1 LAIEDAMTVTIRE
14 AYENDAA
21 LLAELNC
28 GVQAL
33 HVAALPVY
41 FKVADPAAVADLF
54 RTKLQ
59 SQDFGAWIA
68 WAGERA
74 VGHVVG
80 VVRERPENALCTA
93 RRFYEIDEIG
103 VIPEY
108 REQGVARALVERALS
123 EARAR
128 GIVDVELS
136 SWAFN
141 AEAHAALRALGFEP
155 KVVRFGRQ
163 SA

>member
-1 LAIEDAMTVTIRE
+1 MTVTIRGACE
-14 AYENDAA
+14 SDAA
-21 LLAELNC
+21 LLAELNR

-33 HVAALPVY
+33 HVAALPAY
-41 FKVADPAAVADLF
+41 FKVADPTAVADLF
-54 RTKLQ
+54 RAKLQ
-59 SQDFGAWIA
+59 SQGFCAWIA
-68 WAGERA
+68 WVGELA

-80 VVRERPENALCTA
+80 VIRERPENALCTA

-108 REQGVARALVERALS
+108 RQQGVARALVERALG

-141 AEAHAALRALGFEP
+141 AEAHTAFRALGFEP
-155 KVVRFGRQ
+155 KVVRFGRE
-163 SA
+163 SS